1 MTAWNADTE
10 ADIGGTDAVTLVEGS
25 SFCISAH
32 SGDISSE
39 GGTNGAFYQDTRIV
53 SRWILRIN
61 GALREPLVAHRPDAY
76 EATFVGRAK
85 WPDARFDSPLV
96 VRQDRHIGP
105 GLQDDITL
113 ENYSSEPVECEIELL
128 VDADQAA
135 DTERGWVTTAVAG
148 LPLLPIKAKPR
159 RVYGVSATSGRRGMA
174 IVATTAATLWTGAA
188 TTFTV
193 EGNDNT
199 NDTMT
204 VTRRVGESFAQAH

>member
-1 MTAWNADTE
+1 MPRGMVYAIYE
-10 ADIGGTDAVTLVEGS
+10 ADDATQ
-25 SFCISAH
+25 
-32 SGDISSE
+32 
-39 GGTNGAFYQDTRIV
+39 Y
-53 SRWILRIN
+53 
-61 GALREPLVAHRPDAY
+61 
-76 EATFVGRAK
+76 
-85 WPDARFDSPLV
+85 AR
-96 VRQDRHIGP
+96 
-105 GLQDDITL
+105 
-113 ENYSSEPVECEIELL
+113 L

-135 DTERGWVTTAVAG
+135 DTERGWVTAGVAG